1 MCGRI
6 ALYSTPDRLSRIF
19 DAQLALGIDPDG
31 QPRYN
36 LPPTETVLG
45 LVAADAV
52 AVDEGGHRPAGRVI
66 EPFRWG
72 LIPPGA
78 KDASAGSRLFNAR
91 AESVASR
98 SAFRSAFLSRR
109 VAVLA
114 DGFYEWGPGPGKG
127 RQPYFFHRAD
137 GQPLAFAGLWEPW
150 RPPTDDGS
158 HNGPETIATC
168 TIITT
173 AAGPDLEGI
182 HDRMPV
188 VLEAD
193 ALDPW
198 LDPDNRHRDE
208 LEAMVQA
215 SPPGT
220 LDHHRV
226 DTRVGNVRNDGPELV
241 EPLPSAPEQETLF
254 SRR

>member
-19 DAQLALGIDPDG
+19 DAQLGLGIDPDDH
-31 QPRYN
+31 PLYN
-36 LPPTETVLG
+36 VPPTERVLG
-45 LVAADAV
+45 IVAAGTAAGLRDPTAS
-52 AVDEGGHRPAGRVI
+52 GRVI

-91 AESVASR
+91 AETAATR
-98 SAFRSAFLSRR
+98 PAFRSAFASRR

-114 DGFYEWGPGPGKG
+114 DGFFEWGPGSGQK
-127 RQPYFFHRAD
+127 RQPYFFHRTD
-137 GQPLAFAGLWEPW
+137 GRPLTFAGLWERW
-150 RPPTDDGS
+150 RPPADDGNPDGS
-158 HNGPETIATC
+158 ETIYTC
-168 TIITT
+168 TILTT

-198 LDPDNRHRDE
+198 LDPANHDRDE

-215 SPPGT
+215 SPSET
-220 LDHHRV
+220 LEHHPV

-241 EPLPSAPEQETLF
+241 EPISDEPQLDLF
-254 SRR
+254 TRP

>member
-19 DAQLALGIDPDG
+19 DAQLALGIDPEG

-45 LVAADAV
+45 IVAADAV
-52 AVDEGGHRPAGRVI
+52 AEGGHRPAGRVI

-72 LIPPGA
+72 LIPPRA

-114 DGFYEWGPGPGKG
+114 DGFYEWGPGSGKS

-137 GQPLAFAGLWEPW
+137 GQPLTFAGLWEPW
-150 RPPTDDGS
+150 RPPTEDGS
-158 HNGPETIATC
+158 HDGRETLYTC

-198 LDPDNRHRDE
+198 LDPDNHDRDE

-215 SPPGT
+215 SPPET
-220 LDHHRV
+220 LDHYRV
-226 DTRVGNVRNDGPELV
+226 DTRVGNVRNDDPELV
-241 EPLPSAPEQETLF
+241 EPLLNGPEQDTLF
-254 SRR
+254 TKR